1 MIMYEMLIGYP
12 PFCSE
17 SPKETYRKIMNWKD
31 TLVFPPE
38 VPISEQAKETI
49 LRYILKGYQSN
60 ILHTFILHLLSLVNE
75 TAVKLI
81 LLISDSV
88 QKTLSVSGLLMISRL

>member
-17 SPKETYRKIMNWKD
+17 SPQETYRKIMNWKE

-49 LRYILKGYQSN
+49 MRS
-60 ILHTFILHLLSLVNE
+60 V
-75 TAVKLI
+75 
-81 LLISDSV
+81 SDST
-88 QKTLSVSGLLMISRL
+88 KAAASRNLKKGQ

>member
-1 MIMYEMLIGYP
+1 VIMYEMLIGYP

-17 SPKETYRKIMNWKD
+17 SPQETYRKIMNWKE

-49 LRYILKGYQSN
+49 MRS
-60 ILHTFILHLLSLVNE
+60 V
-75 TAVKLI
+75 
-81 LLISDSV
+81 SDST
-88 QKTLSVSGLLMISRL
+88 KAAASRNLKKGQ

>member
-1 MIMYEMLIGYP
+1 VIMYEMLIGYP

-17 SPKETYRKIMNWKD
+17 SPQETYRKIMNWKE

-49 LRYILKGYQSN
+49 MRS
-60 ILHTFILHLLSLVNE
+60 V
-75 TAVKLI
+75 
-81 LLISDSV
+81 SDST
-88 QKTLSVSGLLMISRL
+88 KATASRNLKKGQ